1 MKILSALPVLSLAL
15 ALAAC
20 GGDAGGNNA
29 AAGNAGA
36 SAVTAPAGLAWTDTV
51 AKTEEG
57 GFVMGN
63 PDAAVKLIEYGALS
77 CSHCAEFSQK
87 SSEKLRG
94 FIAKGTVSY
103 EFRPFL
109 LGPLDVPATLLA
121 RCSGPGPFF
130 PIAEQMF
137 AAQHEWLGR
146 TQSITPAEQQSW
158 QNLPPEKL
166 AATLAAKLELD
177 KFVQQRGV
185 TSAQANACLSDRAA
199 IDALAKITKDGV
211 DKFQITGTP
220 TFIVN
225 GKKEEVNTW
234 EAVEPL
240 LIAAGA

>member
-1 MKILSALPVLSLAL
+1 MKMLSALPVLSLAL

-20 GGDAGGNNA
+20 GGDAGGNNTTA
-29 AAGNAGA
+29 ANSSA
-36 SAVTAPAGLAWTDTV
+36 SAVAAPKGAAWTDTV
-51 AKTEEG
+51 SKTEEG

-77 CSHCAEFSQK
+77 CGHCAEFSEK

-94 FIAKGTVSY
+94 FITKGTVSY

-130 PIAEQMF
+130 AIAEQMF
-137 AAQHEWLGR
+137 AAQREWLGR
-146 TQSITPAEQQSW
+146 TASITPAEQQSW
-158 QNLPPEKL
+158 QGLPPEKL
-166 AATLAAKLELD
+166 AAMIAAKLELD

-185 TSAQANACLSDRAA
+185 GSAQANACLADRAA
-199 IDALAKITKDGV
+199 IDELAKITKDGV

-220 TFIVN
+220 TFILN

>member
-1 MKILSALPVLSLAL
+1 MRILSALPVLSLAL

-29 AAGNAGA
+29 TAANSSAGA
-36 SAVTAPAGLAWTDTV
+36 VAAPTGSAWTDTV
-51 AKTEEG
+51 SKTADG

-77 CSHCAEFSQK
+77 CSHCAEFAEK

-94 FIAKGTVSY
+94 YIAKGTVSY

-109 LGPLDVPATLLA
+109 LGPLDIPATLLA

-130 PIAEQMF
+130 TIAEQMF
-137 AAQHEWLGR
+137 AAQKDWLGR
-146 TQSITPAEQQSW
+146 TASITPAEQQSW
-158 QNLPPEKL
+158 QGLPPEKL
-166 AATLAAKLELD
+166 APTLASKLELD
-177 KFVQQRGV
+177 SFVQQRGV
-185 TSAQANACLSDRAA
+185 TSTQAQACLSDRAA
-199 IDALAKITKDGV
+199 IDELGKITQDGSA
-211 DKFQITGTP
+211 KFQITGTP

-225 GKKEEVNTW
+225 GKKQEVNTW